1 MQCSPHQWALL
12 ELQKVIDYIVD
23 YCILFGS
30 GESRYEVSLVWC
42 LSTGE
47 ALVTRYVVQSSR
59 RVQDGVSF
67 PLKQSQFSQ
76 GNPLLSSFSMGKSF
90 WLIDRVSVGTPG
102 CNGQDVDLGNRI
114 KSQ

>member
-102 CNGQDVDLGNRI
+102 
-114 KSQ
+114 

>member
-12 ELQKVIDYIVD
+12 ELQKVIDYED
-23 YCILFGS
+23 YGVLLALGS
-30 GESRYEVSLVWC
+30 LGTRSA
-42 LSTGE
+42 LSG
-47 ALVTRYVVQSSR
+47 AYPLGRLARCWYVISMVTRYVVQSSR

-102 CNGQDVDLGNRI
+102 
-114 KSQ
+114 